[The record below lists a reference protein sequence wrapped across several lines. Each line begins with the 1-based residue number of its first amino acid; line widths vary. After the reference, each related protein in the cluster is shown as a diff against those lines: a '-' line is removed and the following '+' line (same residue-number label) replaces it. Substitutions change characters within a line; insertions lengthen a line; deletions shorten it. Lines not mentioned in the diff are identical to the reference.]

1 MKISN
6 YCLILAMVD
15 STFGAKQKRSEK
27 QSVRGARAVRRGLKP
42 ASRVEFDGL
51 SDDTIAVIKQ
61 IRQMMKKCHG
71 RQFC

>member
-6 YCLILAMVD
+6 FCLIFAMID
-15 STFGAKQKRSEK
+15 SAFGAKQKRS
-27 QSVRGARAVRRGLKP
+27 GARAVRRGLKP
-42 ASRVEFDGL
+42 ASRGEFDGL
-51 SDDTIAVIKQ
+51 SDDTIAIIKE